1 MDEKKKVE
9 LLKMIESA
17 RPVLDA
23 TNDAMTITDINGN
36 MLYKNEA
43 YRRMMK
49 RGSTEFVSDRRDIR
63 DCKTLSGNST
73 ASNRGESIGNV
84 TIYHDVSE
92 VNRLKRELDR
102 VNQKLR
108 KAEVKYTF
116 KDIIG
121 KNPELLKVIETAKV
135 AAMTPATIL
144 IRGESGTGKEIM
156 ANAIH
161 NTSKR
166 RNEKFVKINCSS
178 IPEELL
184 ESELFGYKE
193 GAFTGARRGGKKGLF
208 QEADGG
214 TLFLDEIGDVS
225 PKMQVKLLRSLQERE
240 IMPVGSTETIP
251 VDVRVI
257 SATNKNLEEM
267 VEDGEFREDL
277 YYRLNVFPLYIP
289 PLRKRKEDMEAIVL
303 YLLNKYDSFYDRQ
316 VTSVDQQAVELLQK
330 KDWPGNIREL
340 ENVISRALINLD
352 VQAQNLSVE
361 DIAEALG
368 GKEIRRKQ
376 TNADSEENEMNL
388 ELLPQ
393 NLSDALKIVERQ
405 LIEKTLTKADGD
417 KNRAAAEL
425 QVPLRTL
432 YYKCK
437 TLGIK

>member
-277 YYRLNVFPLYIP
+277 IINYIC
-289 PLRKRKEDMEAIVL
+289 LFD
-303 YLLNKYDSFYDRQ
+303 YLF
-316 VTSVDQQAVELLQK
+316 
-330 KDWPGNIREL
+330 
-340 ENVISRALINLD
+340 IS
-352 VQAQNLSVE
+352 S
-361 DIAEALG
+361 
-368 GKEIRRKQ
+368 
-376 TNADSEENEMNL
+376 
-388 ELLPQ
+388 
-393 NLSDALKIVERQ
+393 
-405 LIEKTLTKADGD
+405 
-417 KNRAAAEL
+417 
-425 QVPLRTL
+425 
-432 YYKCK
+432 
-437 TLGIK
+437 